1 MVPPPPPDFEAAHV
15 FAQPPHVPPKGTPLA
30 IPASLQAAVSSKT
43 VPLAGQNKFSKVE
56 VIDGTFMEKILI
68 APPNLFQF
76 ISDHRYTPV
85 DVLGAPY
92 LFATQV
98 VQRSETTPTFVP
110 GISYSIADYGMANF
124 AWSSLVGKT
133 TLLLVPD
140 FAPWQDEAPF
150 LFPKTLVQAC
160 VKVLEEG
167 KTQGSVTNIYF
178 GSLRRPRHRTPV
190 WLPSLT

>member
-1 MVPPPPPDFEAAHV
+1 MEN
-15 FAQPPHVPPKGTPLA
+15 
-30 IPASLQAAVSSKT
+30 IP
-43 VPLAGQNKFSKVE
+43 
-56 VIDGTFMEKILI
+56 I
-68 APPNLFQF
+68 APPDLFQF
-76 ISDHRYTPV
+76 ISEHRDTPV
-85 DVLGAPY
+85 DVLLTGDGAPY
-92 LFATQV
+92 LSATQV
-98 VQRSETTPTFVP
+98 EQRSETTPTFVP

-150 LFPKTLVQAC
+150 LSPKTFVQAC